1 MMNIHEAIR
10 TRRSVGKVKQDSI
23 PQEKIEQI
31 LEAGTWAP
39 NHKHTEPWRFF
50 VMRDGG
56 RELLGNALAD
66 IALSKEG
73 EKTAEEADA
82 SRQSALNKAMRAP
95 VVIGVAVLPSDDP
108 KIIEL
113 EEYGAVFAA
122 IQNMLLEAHGLDLG
136 AVWRTGEPCF
146 HPLMNQAFGLRDK
159 DKMLGFIYLGIPD
172 MDVKPGKRQDAA
184 SKTIWLDEA
193 VERLDGASLSS

>member
-1 MMNIHEAIR
+1 MNIHEAIR

-23 PQEKIEQI
+23 PQDHIEQI

-56 RELLGNALAD
+56 RERLGNALAD

-73 EKTAEEADA
+73 EKSAEETAEI
-82 SRQSALNKAMRAP
+82 RQSAINKAMRAP
-95 VVIGVAVLPSDDP
+95 VVIGVAVVPSDDP

-122 IQNMLLEAHGLDLG
+122 IQNMLLQAHALELG
-136 AVWRTGEPCF
+136 AVWRTGDPCF
-146 HPLMNQAFGLRDK
+146 HSLMNKAFGLRDK
-159 DKMLGFIYLGIPD
+159 DKMLGFIYLGVPD
-172 MDVKPGKRQDAA
+172 MDAKPGKRQDVA
-184 SKTIWLDEA
+184 SKTVWLNDA
-193 VERLDGASLSS
+193 ADRLDGTSPSQ